1 MRDTQRAW
9 VEIDLD
15 AIKHNLKTIKENLG
29 GQTKM
34 MAVVKAD
41 GYGHGAIEVAR
52 TALES
57 GAEWLGVALI
67 DEAIQLRRA
76 GIKSPILIL
85 GKSSGE
91 YIGELFEYDITP
103 CVADVQFTKLI
114 SQEAVRRNQKI
125 KVHIKI
131 DTGMTR
137 IGFLYDDNAETRK
150 NTESDILEI
159 SSLEGIEI
167 EGAFTHFALADS
179 WGTEY
184 TNMQHSRFCDLMKK
198 LEENGIK
205 IPIKHVSNSAA
216 IVNFPQMNMDM
227 VRTGIMAYG
236 LIPSEE
242 TNCEKL
248 NLIPAMTFK
257 TRITHVKE
265 VEKDTRI
272 SYGGVYKTDKRKVIA
287 TLGVGYADG
296 YSRMLSDKS
305 EVVVKGKKVKQTG
318 RICMDQCM
326 IDVTEVNNINIGDEV
341 ILFGGGRNA
350 EVSADDVAKLLGT
363 INYEVVCM
371 VAKRV
376 PRVYIKSGKPVKSF
390 NCLLCENDL

>member
-15 AIKHNLKTIKENLG
+15 AIKHNLKTIKEHLG

-41 GYGHGAIEVAR
+41 GYGHGAIEVAK

-57 GAEWLGVALI
+57 GAEWFGTALI
-67 DEAIQLRRA
+67 DEAIQLRNA
-76 GIKSPILIL
+76 GVEEPILIL
-85 GKSSGE
+85 SKISEE
-91 YIGELFEYDITP
+91 YIEELFKYNITP
-103 CVADVQFTKLI
+103 CVADVEFARLLSK
-114 SQEAVRRNQKI
+114 EAKKRNQNI

-137 IGFLYDDNAETRK
+137 IGFLYDDNAETREK
-150 NTESDILEI
+150 TKADILEI
-159 SSLEGIEI
+159 SRLSGIEI
-167 EGAFTHFALADS
+167 EGAFTHFAIADS

-184 TNMQHSRFCDLMKK
+184 TNMQCSRFCDLMKK

-205 IPIKHVSNSAA
+205 IPLKHVSNSAA
-216 IVNFPQMNMDM
+216 MVNFPQMSMDM
-227 VRTGIMAYG
+227 VRVGIMAYG
-236 LIPSEE
+236 LNPSEE
-242 TNCEKL
+242 TDCENL

-296 YSRMLSDKS
+296 YSRMLSDKA

-350 EVSADDVAKLLGT
+350 DISADDVAKLLGT

-390 NCLLCENDL
+390 NCLLCEDDL